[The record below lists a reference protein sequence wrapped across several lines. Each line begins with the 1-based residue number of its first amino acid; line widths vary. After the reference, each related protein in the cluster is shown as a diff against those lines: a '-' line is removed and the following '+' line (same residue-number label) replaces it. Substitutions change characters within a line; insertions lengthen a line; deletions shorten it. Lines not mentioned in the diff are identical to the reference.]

1 MGHKK
6 RNFVTRSKTV
16 TAAVNTP
23 PPPPLSPIGN
33 DGGDGV
39 EVSSLST
46 EQNLSVDSSSV
57 QLVQRK
63 NEVPLA
69 IESDGYSTVKVEC
82 EKALTALRRG
92 NHKKALRLMKEMCGK
107 HENSTHLALIHRVQ
121 GTICVK
127 VASIIDDPNAKQRH
141 LKNAV
146 DSAKKAVM
154 LSPNSIEFAHF
165 YANLLYESANEGKD
179 YEEVVQ
185 ECERALA
192 VENPVD
198 PGKESLQDES
208 QQKISTGD
216 ARIGH
221 VQNEL
226 RSLVQKSNIASISS
240 WMKNLGNG
248 EEKFRLIPLRRVPD
262 DPMDVRLVQAR
273 RPNEIKKASK
283 TDEERKKEIEV
294 KVAAARLLQQ
304 KLESSQ
310 SQADGDK
317 GSEVSSGSGQRAGER
332 RKSAKVRR
340 NVSSAE
346 RKNCVHPYWKS
357 MSLDSKKDLLK
368 IGISDIKAHFRSLK
382 DGLPYEVISEALS
395 FGRANNSWKFWMCC
409 RCNEK
414 FPDPELHMQHVVHE
428 HMGSLL
434 PNLQEMLPPTV
445 DNEWTEMILTFP
457 WKALDVDA
465 AVRMVEM
472 QSNSLAANFVD
483 RPHPK
488 NNTELLDDCFTS
500 NYCSDDV
507 WDSSSGL
514 EKYENP
520 CNDPNVECREYTKIP
535 GVTRECDQN
544 QVFKGFFHPDSWPLA
559 EDIERTKLLEKIQ
572 SSFQLLIKHKY
583 LAASHLTKVIQFA
596 VEELHSRLLNC
607 GVDQSPICICFL
619 GAPELRKVLKFLQ
632 ELSHAC
638 GLSRYSEK
646 GNVVEELNRSTLA
659 IEMSEKIVFNEDGSC
674 LLLDLCL
681 PPCKISADTCQDTP
695 AAGAIAVTSVSSEN
709 GLKYDAD
716 SLLSWIFS
724 GPTSGEQLTFWMR
737 SREERVHQ
745 GIEILQVLEKEFSHL
760 HGLCERKL
768 EHTSYEEALQQV
780 EDLCLKEGKKREH
793 ATESAHRSYEFVL
806 RKRHEEL
813 TGRGNDSTLPVNKF
827 KVDALANVLKE
838 AESLNVNQFGFEETY
853 SGVNSHLCDLESG
866 EDVDWRAKDYLHQV
880 DSCIEVAI
888 QKQKEQLSIEL
899 SKIDARIMRTVTGMQ
914 QLEAKL
920 TPVSVHDFGLIVV
933 PLVKSFLRA
942 LLEDLAEKDATEKSD
957 AAREAFLAEL
967 ALDSKK
973 GTVDNSKQFND
984 KLKDKRK
991 NREYRKIKDSKA
1003 TNNSEAHVLAH
1014 ANSEKAIS
1022 SPLAVDGHQ
1031 SETVAEI
1038 EDAFSQLKDEAR
1050 RRKNELEAEER
1061 KLEETLEYQRR
1072 IENEA
1077 KQKHLAEQLKNNP
1090 DVTPMRKVPIET
1102 PAVYVK
1108 HNIDNHTD
1116 NELRPPRQEP
1126 LKQSNGL
1133 LSKLEGLSDKD
1144 REGAPRRTALFH
1156 GGIAEDGVLLSDQ
1169 KTGRRSRRQKNAT
1182 KLIDGKQQPV
1192 SLEMENIEVGQVT
1205 HKDGLKDDISIDEIG
1220 IDGPQAKS
1228 VGSWINNQFRPYY
1241 WIERVRKHNEG
1252 LEIPIPIATLCGGS
1266 GGSKTTT
1273 NGLFAGSSWEQLSAL
1288 KQEGTIRE
1296 YRHSFEILA
1305 ATLLDL
1311 PEKVLERN
1319 FVNSLKTT
1327 VQAEMRLMRPQG
1339 LMRIEIAQLVEDH
1352 NTQVAGGYKAT
1363 ITLRQLQAEEDDEER
1378 FQADLLKAVRQSL
1391 VYFGPSAITSLW
1403 FIHLAANLDCCLW
1416 RSGIAFLKQ
1425 GEDSR
1430 VTSIELSSDKANGS
1444 DVYGTGLK
1452 NEAGEYNC
1460 FLNVIIQSLWHL
1472 KRFQEEF
1479 LRRSTS
1485 AHHHV
1490 GDPCVTCALY
1500 DIFIALNMAS
1510 MGTKGESVAPTSL
1523 RIALSNLYPDSNFF
1537 QEAQMNDASE
1547 VLGVIF
1553 YCLHQ
1558 SFASGSGISDTELV
1572 ESNVMCPE
1580 SSFEELLNLVEM
1592 NHQLACDPEDGG
1604 CGKLNYIHHI
1614 LSTPPHVFTTVLGWQ
1629 NTCESVEDIKATL
1642 AALAT
1647 EIDIGVLYRGLDP
1660 MNRHHLVSVVLVF
1673 WNTLGKGVVVY
1684 LPLEL
1689 TLLGPG
1695 RVVNLLLGPNP
1706 HVLKVIMAKLA
1717 LCKEVFDGRLIT
1729 MTSTSLIG
1737 LIFAERSNGKAL
1749 QKDEV
1754 EGKYDAIQTSN
1765 PKNVKHYKRGMLELI
1780 FMRAQVDGQQTK
1792 ALVDTGVCYYG
1803 QHYHCFAYSH
1813 DHERWMMYDD
1823 NTVKVIGSWEDVLKM
1838 CEKGHLQPQVLFYE
1852 AVN

>member
-1205 HKDGLKDDISIDEIG
+1205 HKDGLKDDIIALYFMVSFLF
-1220 IDGPQAKS
+1220 S
-1228 VGSWINNQFRPYY
+1228 SLRPLL
-1241 WIERVRKHNEG
+1241 VQM
-1252 LEIPIPIATLCGGS
+1252 A
-1266 GGSKTTT
+1266 
-1273 NGLFAGSSWEQLSAL
+1273 LFAKGSSWEQLSAL

-1363 ITLRQLQAEEDDEER
+1363 INGTKTLRQLQAEEDDEER

-1391 VYFGPSAITSLW
+1391 E
-1403 FIHLAANLDCCLW
+1403 
-1416 RSGIAFLKQ
+1416 

-1572 ESNVMCPE
+1572 ESNVMGAWECANSACTAHSLFGMDIFERMNCYNCGLESRRMKYTSFFHQINANALRTMKVMCPE

-1660 MNRHHLVSVVLVF
+1660 MNRHHLVSVV
-1673 WNTLGKGVVVY
+1673 
-1684 LPLEL
+1684 
-1689 TLLGPG
+1689 
-1695 RVVNLLLGPNP
+1695 
-1706 HVLKVIMAKLA
+1706 
-1717 LCKEVFDGRLIT
+1717 
-1729 MTSTSLIG
+1729 
-1737 LIFAERSNGKAL
+1737 
-1749 QKDEV
+1749 
-1754 EGKYDAIQTSN
+1754 
-1765 PKNVKHYKRGMLELI
+1765 
-1780 FMRAQVDGQQTK
+1780 
-1792 ALVDTGVCYYG
+1792 CYYG